1 MELSWHFFATSHG
14 KGVVD
19 GVGGVIKRLVYSS
32 ILGGQQCTSAADFV
46 AIAQSKTN
54 AIDINEI
61 EQHHIDNSK
70 GQLEQLFQ
78 TTKSV
83 PETKQLHS
91 IKVLKN
97 DSIECKYYSNCTSKK
112 IFQF

>member
-1 MELSWHFFATSHG
+1 
-14 KGVVD
+14 
-19 GVGGVIKRLVYSS
+19 
-32 ILGGQQCTSAADFV
+32 LGGQQCKSAADFV

-54 AIDINEI
+54 TIDINEI

-78 TTKSV
+78 ATKSV
-83 PETKQLHS
+83 PETKKVHS

-97 DSIECKYYSNCTSKK
+97 NSVEYKYYSNCTSKK